1 MTHLWEMETSWC
13 EKRDTEYSHSTYTDK
28 SWKDFQEYKP
38 YKLWKPYILSSWSW
52 KKGPIPTKP
61 YVKRGHKDGYDV
73 SKQLRANASAYDLE
87 KNTQDIIE
95 TAEDRL
101 QIVFLSPVRFL
112 GMHRV
117 ELIVKEE
124 EEDAIKE
131 WLKNHMPS
139 FWKL

>member
-1 MTHLWEMETSWC
+1 METSWF
-13 EKRDTEYSHSTYTDK
+13 EKPDTEYIHSTYTYK

-73 SKQLRANASAYDLE
+73 SKQLRANPSAYDLE
-87 KNTQDIIE
+87 KNTQEIIE

-124 EEDAIKE
+124 DEEAIKE
-131 WLKNHMPS
+131 WLKNHMPT